1 MVDPM
6 PPSYRFDRFEL
17 DVPGRRLRTRDG
29 VIVELSHRAFDVLQY
44 LVEHRGR
51 DVARSEVIAA
61 VWPRTIVEDNN
72 LDQAVSALR
81 KALGDSPALPR
92 FVLTIPGRGY
102 RFIGVVE
109 VTDPTANRDQT
120 PAPPQPES
128 ERVGTVSAPRRPSGG
143 RRGAAALA
151 IVFVGV
157 VAAIAWGVAHKPGS
171 TSATPLPGTD
181 AYEFYAAG
189 LYHWQRRGPGSHAE
203 AVQNFE
209 RAVSIE
215 PRFAAAWASLSGALA
230 ATAVF
235 NTARPSEALPRAL
248 AAARRAVDLDPRSA
262 AANAALGHAL
272 VLSEHRFAEGEAHY
286 AKAVALDPQLAQ
298 ARVWRALNL
307 AHLGRLDAAVEE
319 MRIAQGLDPR
329 SLGSSANLGLLLYLR
344 RDYSAARTH
353 LERLL
358 AVEPQSAQTRAYLA
372 RVLLAMGDPKAAIE
386 LTAGEVLQAPGAAA
400 TLGAAF
406 AASGRQQDAEREL
419 ATLEARSGDGFAA
432 AYDMAA
438 IHVAMGRHE
447 QACADL
453 LRAFA
458 DGSPG
463 LGMLGVDPAMD
474 AIRELP
480 CYAAVRQRLYG

>member
-17 DVPGRRLRTRDG
+17 DTSGRRLRTRAG
-29 VIVELSHRAFDVLQY
+29 VGVELSHRAFDVLQY
-44 LVEHRGR
+44 LLEHRGR

-81 KALGDSPALPR
+81 KALGDSPAQPR

-102 RFIGVVE
+102 RFIGPVEVVAAIASRDQS
-109 VTDPTANRDQT
+109 VTDPQAKPERARTA
-120 PAPPQPES
+120 S
-128 ERVGTVSAPRRPSGG
+128 VLRRAFGG
-143 RRGAAALA
+143 RRGAAVGAFVLA
-151 IVFVGV
+151 GV
-157 VAAIAWGVAHKPGS
+157 IAMVAWAVVHEPDGA
-171 TSATPLPGTD
+171 SATPLPGSD

-209 RAVSIE
+209 RAVTIE
-215 PRFAAAWASLSGALA
+215 PRFAAGWASLSGALA

-235 NTARPSEALPRAL
+235 NSARPAEALPRAL
-248 AAARRAVDLDPRSA
+248 SAARRAVELDPRSA
-262 AANAALGHAL
+262 TAYAALGHAL
-272 VLSEHRFAEGEAHY
+272 VLSGHRFAEGEAHY

-298 ARVWRALNL
+298 VRVWRALNL

-319 MRIAQGLDPR
+319 MRTAQRLDPR

-358 AVEPQSAQTRAYLA
+358 VVEPQSAQTRVYLA
-372 RVLLAMGDPKAAIE
+372 RVLLAMGDPAAAIE
-386 LTAGEVLQAPGAAA
+386 LTGGEVLQAPGAAA

-406 AASGRQQDAEREL
+406 AASGRRQDAERAIAALQER
-419 ATLEARSGDGFAA
+419 ASEGYAA
-432 AYDMAA
+432 AYDTAA
-438 IHVAMGRHE
+438 IRVAMGQHE
-447 QACADL
+447 LACADL
-453 LRAFA
+453 ERAFA

-474 AIRELP
+474 PIRELP
-480 CYAAVRQRLYG
+480 CYARISQRLYG